1 SPAVNVLRYLGFAA
15 LLTAVFGGG
24 ILFQKFG
31 VPMMKKTTYL
41 ELQEP
46 LLLEVLE
53 PGAQQRDFHMLPA
66 GTALYED
73 YGFPEGHTRYIAYIN
88 IKAKFAAKEIVSDK
102 PNFIAPLWAEPVKTA
117 DLPKLIA
124 DTPISKDDLVRIL
137 KARKVTRDELA
148 RIVREWQ
155 D

>member
-1 SPAVNVLRYLGFAA
+1 MNVLRYLGFAA
-15 LLTAVFGGG
+15 LLTTAVGGG
-24 ILFQKFG
+24 MIFQKFG

-46 LLLEVLE
+46 LLLEVLDPE
-53 PGAQQRDFHMLPA
+53 AQQRNFHMLPA
-66 GTALYED
+66 GTALYKD
-73 YGFPEGHTRYIAYIN
+73 YGFPEGHTRYIVYVN

-102 PNFIAPLWAEPVKTA
+102 PNFIAPLWAEPVKPD

-137 KARKVTRDELA
+137 KARKMTREDLA
-148 RIVREWQ
+148 QLVREWQ